1 MEDQLNF
8 LTEFLSLMK
17 NDVVDYYKR
26 SQLYLKDLVSYK
38 NINLKIITSTE
49 TIEVFEA
56 TLIKMLKAIKTGL
69 NTLGVPI
76 SKLTEIQNNYLNE
89 MNKSSIEMYDYNSC
103 LQHYL
108 NEYVNRILF
117 EILIEYLLDLDIKK
131 IEALELFKLVPSS
144 FIDKLDHFKK
154 QNNISDNMKEYITL
168 SGIEEYL
175 NISDLSIKI
184 EIPKKN
190 PNKIDISIMNEERE
204 SGNTEEKKGDKLDI
218 LKQLEEAR
226 KDSIETLKAPKT
238 EAFKTSIEQLK
249 GTNLQKDYQKAADVV
264 KHIPSIIP
272 KDNIKTPRTPEIE
285 YITVGKAVI
294 FLDYI
299 GNLPSIDSEII
310 NRFKINTVNLL
321 NSRVVNPDFLD
332 LESLFYYIS
341 IMKMLGIEFPFTSI
355 EILEILKNYISEMMF
370 SFSKNNLPDPVNI
383 FYGLAIITEL
393 DLIHRTNIISLQ
405 AIEEFLMAEFN
416 AFMPEKLKLNYYT
429 LLALKM
435 LGKNEIIS
443 SNKERL
449 LPQVLG
455 LDLLHLEGFHPTLD
469 IYNHIGF
476 VKMLDRNI
484 DLSKFNTPYINELK
498 KGLTPNGAIDDLITE
513 SARTLLILNLLD
525 MKNQESVLCSRLLN
539 FIIRSTDFFSLEN
552 LNKDFNWRIDKIAY
566 KIELR
571 MLFWALLACTQYTR
585 SDFLNL

>member
-249 GTNLQKDYQKAADVV
+249 GTNLQKDYQKVADVV

-455 LDLLHLEGFHPTLD
+455 LDLLNLEGFHPTLD

-498 KGLTPNGAIDDLITE
+498 KSLTPNGAIDDLITE

-571 MLFWALLACTQYTR
+571 MLFWALLACTQYIR

>member
-17 NDVVDYYKR
+17 KDIVDYYKR

-38 NINLKIITSTE
+38 NINLKITTSTE

-184 EIPKKN
+184 ETPKKN

-238 EAFKTSIEQLK
+238 EVFKTSIEQLK
-249 GTNLQKDYQKAADVV
+249 GTNLQKDYQKVADVV

-272 KDNIKTPRTPEIE
+272 KDNNKTPRTPEIE
-285 YITVGKAVI
+285 YTTVGKAII

-393 DLIHRTNIISLQ
+393 DLIHRTNFISLQ

-429 LLALKM
+429 LLALKL

-498 KGLTPNGAIDDLITE
+498 KGLTLNGAIDDLITE

-571 MLFWALLACTQYTR
+571 MLFWALLACTQYIR

>member
-17 NDVVDYYKR
+17 NDIVDYYKR

-249 GTNLQKDYQKAADVV
+249 GTNLQKDYQKVADVV

-498 KGLTPNGAIDDLITE
+498 KGLTLNGAIDDLITE

>member
-144 FIDKLDHFKK
+144 FIDKLDHFKR

-184 EIPKKN
+184 ETPKKN

-249 GTNLQKDYQKAADVV
+249 GTNLQKDYQKVADVV

-498 KGLTPNGAIDDLITE
+498 KSLTPNGAIDDLITE

-571 MLFWALLACTQYTR
+571 MLFWALLACTQYIR